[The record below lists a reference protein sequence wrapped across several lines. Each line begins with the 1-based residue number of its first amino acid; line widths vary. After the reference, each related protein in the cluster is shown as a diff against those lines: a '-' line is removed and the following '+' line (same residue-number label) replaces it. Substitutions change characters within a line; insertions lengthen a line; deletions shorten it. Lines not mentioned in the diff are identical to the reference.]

1 MRTVREGLLKANSIW
16 SERAWVLVGAL
27 LFAGTVTCWLYGDR
41 HEHYNGFL
49 VLLGWTCLAIGVC
62 VYRIRPSAPRM
73 AAWLSAHK
81 GAIVLSFIA
90 LALLYAYAGDI
101 LIYLAPSTSW
111 GYALKYDVA
120 ESKVAIE
127 KQPHDCA

>member
-1 MRTVREGLLKANSIW
+1 
-16 SERAWVLVGAL
+16 
-27 LFAGTVTCWLYGDR
+27 
-41 HEHYNGFL
+41 
-49 VLLGWTCLAIGVC
+49 
-62 VYRIRPSAPRM
+62 M
-73 AAWLSAHK
+73 AARLSAHK

-127 KQPHDCA
+127 KQPHDCAWETAPLGAKHCHYDGQVQWTKTATASDGATPLVSFDGGKTWTENTSNLEPSVSVSWIKVEE

>member
-73 AAWLSAHK
+73 FISGGWPALGVHARCIASAEDS
-81 GAIVLSFIA
+81 A
-90 LALLYAYAGDI
+90 
-101 LIYLAPSTSW
+101 
-111 GYALKYDVA
+111 
-120 ESKVAIE
+120 
-127 KQPHDCA
+127 